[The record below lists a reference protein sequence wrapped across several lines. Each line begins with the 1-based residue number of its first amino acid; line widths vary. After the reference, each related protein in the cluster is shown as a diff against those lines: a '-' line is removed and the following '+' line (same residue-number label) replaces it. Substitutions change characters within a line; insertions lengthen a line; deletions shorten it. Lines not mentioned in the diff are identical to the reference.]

1 MYLHFQDID
10 ICNATTK
17 CESGWQKWPIYEYIS
32 AESELLSNFVNGK
45 DGHKNIST
53 FHSFQISRN
62 WCLRSCDFD
71 SVYFVLPLIL
81 TGGAS

>member
-1 MYLHFQDID
+1 MAI
-10 ICNATTK
+10 IC
-17 CESGWQKWPIYEYIS
+17 IYTP
-32 AESELLSNFVNGK
+32 AKLELLSNFVTGK

-71 SVYFVLPLIL
+71 SVEFVLPLIL